1 MPFHR
6 VKVAQRNELLIID
19 FSACRNEHFIFLFI
33 FLYSNRKCDGLP
45 NKTWMTYVK
54 ENMRK

>member
-1 MPFHR
+1 MPFHH

-19 FSACRNEHFIFLFI
+19 FYARRNEHFIFLFI

-45 NKTWMTYVK
+45 HKTWMTYVK

>member
-1 MPFHR
+1 MPFHH

-19 FSACRNEHFIFLFI
+19 FSACNERFIFFFI
-33 FLYSNRKCDGLP
+33 FLYSNGKCDGLP
-45 NKTWMTYVK
+45 NQTWMTYVK